1 MNRPAMPSAVDED
14 QAMGDLR
21 REVREFISQETAAGR
36 FVGLAMDLAN
46 RKPTRLAL
54 DLLSPRAGE
63 HILDV
68 GCGTGSAL
76 VALRRRAAARVTGV
90 DPSDLMARMAAAR
103 LDGVG
108 TVHRA
113 SLETMCFPDASFDAA
128 LLLNMLYFCKAD
140 GIALARLHR
149 TLKPGGRVV
158 AYVTHRD
165 AMRGW
170 SFTRAGLHRLYDE
183 NALFDVFVAAGF
195 AHDCISVQAQPITKS
210 VTGLFAIATR

>member
-1 MNRPAMPSAVDED
+1 MALATAFAGQLARPH
-14 QAMGDLR
+14 G
-21 REVREFISQETAAGR
+21 AAGR
-36 FVGLAMDLAN
+36 LVGLAMDLAN
-46 RKPTRLAL
+46 RKPTHLAL
-54 DLLSPRAGE
+54 DLLNPRPGE

-68 GCGTGSAL
+68 GCGTGAAL
-76 VALRRRAAARVTGV
+76 AALRRRAKAKVIGI

-113 SLETMCFPDASFDAA
+113 SLETMDFPEASFDAA
-128 LLLNMLYFCKAD
+128 LLLNMLYFCDAD
-140 GIALARLHR
+140 GIALARLR
-149 TLKPGGRVV
+149 RILKPGGRVV

-170 SFTRAGLHRLYDE
+170 SFTRAGFHRLYDE
-183 NALFDVFVAAGF
+183 KALLDIFVAAGF
-195 AHDCISVQAQPITKS
+195 ARARISVQARPITKS

>member
-1 MNRPAMPSAVDED
+1 MALATAFAGQLARPH
-14 QAMGDLR
+14 G
-21 REVREFISQETAAGR
+21 TAGR

-54 DLLSPRAGE
+54 DLLAPRAGE
-63 HILDV
+63 QILDV

-76 VALRRRAAARVTGV
+76 IALRRRAAARVTGI

-108 TVHRA
+108 SVHRA
-113 SLETMCFPDASFDAA
+113 SLETMRFPEASFDAA
-128 LLLNMLYFCKAD
+128 LLLNILYFCKAD
-140 GIALARLHR
+140 GVALARLHR
-149 TLKPGGRVV
+149 ILIPGGRVV

-183 NALFDVFVAAGF
+183 SALFDIFVAAGF

>member
-1 MNRPAMPSAVDED
+1 MALATAFAGQLARPH
-14 QAMGDLR
+14 G
-21 REVREFISQETAAGR
+21 AAGR
-36 FVGLAMDLAN
+36 LIGHAMDLAN

-54 DLLSPRAGE
+54 DLLAPRAGE

-76 VALRRRAAARVTGV
+76 VALRRRVPAQVTGI
-90 DPSDLMARMAAAR
+90 DPSELMAHMAAAR

-108 TVHRA
+108 AVHRA
-113 SLETMCFPDASFDAA
+113 SLESMHFPETKFDAA
-128 LLLNMLYFCKAD
+128 LLLNMLYFCDAE
-140 GIALARLHR
+140 GTALARLHR
-149 TLKPGGRVV
+149 VLRPGGRVV

-183 NALFDVFVAAGF
+183 RALFDIFVAAGF
-195 AHDCISVQAQPITKS
+195 ARARISVQAQPITKS

>member
-1 MNRPAMPSAVDED
+1 MALATAFAGQLARPR
-14 QAMGDLR
+14 G
-21 REVREFISQETAAGR
+21 AAGR
-36 FVGLAMDLAN
+36 CVGLAMDLAN

-54 DLLSPRAGE
+54 DLLNPRSGE

-76 VALRRRAAARVTGV
+76 AALRRRAPASVTGI
-90 DPSDLMARMAAAR
+90 DPSDLMARMAATR

-113 SLETMCFPDASFDAA
+113 SLETMQFPEASFDGA

-140 GIALARLHR
+140 GLSRLHHI
-149 TLKPGGRVV
+149 LKPGGRVV

-170 SFTRAGLHRLYDE
+170 SFTRAGFHRLYDE
-183 NALFDVFVAAGF
+183 KQLLDIFVAAGF
-195 AHDCISVQAQPITKS
+195 AHENISVQARPITKS